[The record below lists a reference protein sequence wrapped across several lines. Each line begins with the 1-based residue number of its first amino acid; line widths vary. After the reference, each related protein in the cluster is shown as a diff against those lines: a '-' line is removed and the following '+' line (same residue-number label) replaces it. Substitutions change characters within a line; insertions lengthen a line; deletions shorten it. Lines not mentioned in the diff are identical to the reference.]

1 MDTIKKVNQHP
12 REILR
17 QVADAMNGRHN
28 HLTASVSAQTT
39 WRGAIRAAEASLSG
53 VNEPMIVM
61 PPTPASN
68 PRRLRELAVQ
78 NARTLEHGG
87 RSGPGLPIRTNVNL
101 SAASGPPPLSNS
113 ARDRLKK
120 TAQWVAEQEA
130 HQPYVRIQAGKTE
143 GHLPLVNANLV
154 LRGLDGSTTDPICE
168 LASVE
173 MIWDTGAHRTIIT
186 EDILPERF
194 QEHLKDPIHDRYRSG
209 DFMCVQLAGTVA
221 LSNCPIAISAVA
233 LVVPKSAVPN
243 QRSGILFGQSQCM
256 DRLSYRAIPRRIL
269 QAKGEDVDEETW
281 GDIVV
286 EEYMGDGEIVS
297 V

>member
-1 MDTIKKVNQHP
+1 MDTIKKVNEHP

-39 WRGAIRAAEASLSG
+39 WRCAIRAAEASLGS
-53 VNEPMIVM
+53 VDEPMIVM

-78 NARTLEHGG
+78 NARNLEHGE
-87 RSGPGLPIRTNVNL
+87 RRGPGLPIRTSVNL
-101 SAASGPPPLSNS
+101 SGAAQPPLLSDA
-113 ARDRLKK
+113 ARERFKK

-130 HQPYVRIQAGKTE
+130 YQPYVRIQAGKAE
-143 GHLPLVNANLV
+143 GHLPLVSANLV

-168 LASVE
+168 LPSVE

-186 EDILPERF
+186 EDVLPERF
-194 QEHLKDPIHDRYRSG
+194 QEHLKESIHDRYRSR
-209 DFMCVQLAGTVA
+209 DAMCVQLAGTVA
-221 LSNCPIAISAVA
+221 LSNCPVAISAVA
-233 LVVPKSAVPN
+233 LVVPKSVVPN
-243 QRSGILFGQSQCM
+243 QRSGILFGQSQCI

-269 QAKGEDVDEETW
+269 QAKGEDINEETW

-286 EEYMGDGEIVS
+286 EEYLGDSGIVS
-297 V
+297 L